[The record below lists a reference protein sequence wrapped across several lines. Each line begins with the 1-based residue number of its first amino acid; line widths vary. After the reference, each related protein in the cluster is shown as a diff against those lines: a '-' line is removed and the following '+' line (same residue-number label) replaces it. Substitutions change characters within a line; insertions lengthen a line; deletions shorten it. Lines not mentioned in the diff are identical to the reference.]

1 MSNGTNSAG
10 HSGLLEETSRLLFIG
25 LAGWVLGGVG
35 AFVALSGSG
44 LVGDLRSD
52 GLRAVALTL
61 GFGLGALAL
70 LAYGT
75 LRIVQG
81 AGAAA
86 VFAAVAFFLVPPA
99 VQLFG
104 TAASLGPGLLGL
116 LALHAGAAT
125 ALAARTGRHLDR
137 VLVPETALLL
147 LAVGLVVAD
156 LTPAVL
162 R

>member
-1 MSNGTNSAG
+1 MSESSTSTVTNGFWQ
-10 HSGLLEETSRLLFIG
+10 ETSRLLFIG

-35 AFVALSGSG
+35 AFIALSGSG
-44 LVGDLRSD
+44 IVGDMRGD
-52 GLRAVALTL
+52 ALRAVALTL

-75 LRIVQG
+75 LRIIQG
-81 AGAAA
+81 AGSVA
-86 VFAAVAFFLVPPA
+86 VLAAVAFFLVPPA

-125 ALAARTGRHLDR
+125 AMTARTGGPLDR

-147 LAVGLVVAD
+147 LAVGLVS
-156 LTPAVL
+156 
-162 R
+162 RI